1 MKTKLLLTILFL
13 GAFYKSNAQN
23 VLPQVKPRSENSF
36 GFSNQLLMP
45 NGSNKNVL
53 AVQNLPYPIIFIH
66 GLNSECNVWGDAYT
80 NDHMST
86 NKIANFLINK
96 GLTFGGKIDF
106 CLNDDGN
113 NATSNKNVWTSTN
126 NNIPAADIA
135 LYTNY
140 NTDISVADFYF
151 LNFNIDNY
159 GRLPNNTNF
168 SDVLSNEAAIAKQG
182 VALKIAI
189 QMVLLKTGRDKVIL
203 MGHSMG
209 GLASR
214 EYIQNT
220 SNWQSDGL
228 NHVAKL
234 VTTGTPHGGYTGVNA
249 SALTG
254 IDEKSE
260 AYRDL
265 KKTYAISASNGVYL
279 YGGYENYS
287 TINNNLLYD
296 FYNIDVNCNGVNA
309 DNTYVTGLN
318 NKTWLS
324 SLDYS
329 YIVGV
334 CTNCSLLQGTVEGDG
349 IVRSE
354 NANLSNFTT
363 QLPAPK
369 NEFIYTADAID
380 FYIGLHSDLP
390 KAIPV
395 SMQGLDEPNETNVAY
410 GVIYSNTYKGFVT
423 VQPVGGYTYDYDDYK
438 FSVNSNSQVNV
449 LINNTL
455 SYPIYAR
462 ILNSSNV
469 QVGQVLT
476 VNSGSNT
483 LTQNLSV
490 GLYYLEIYATPTSTS
505 YLYPYTFSL
514 STTLSNPDFTS
525 VNSLKI
531 YPNPTTSKVIFDNSS
546 SNFKEVA
553 IYNYLGQEV
562 SKTGFTSISNNQ
574 EVEMSGLS
582 AGVYILKFSNNE
594 TSQSVKVVKQ

>member
-1 MKTKLLLTILFL
+1 MKTKLLLSTLFL
-13 GAFYKSNAQN
+13 SVIYQSNAQN
-23 VLPQVKPRSENSF
+23 VLPQVKPRTENSF

-45 NGSNKNVL
+45 NSSNKNVL
-53 AVQNLPYPIIFIH
+53 AAQNLPYPIIFIH
-66 GLNSECNVWGDAYT
+66 GLNSECNVWGDVYT

-168 SDVLSNEAAIAKQG
+168 SDVLSNEAAITKQG

-363 QLPAPK
+363 QLPVPK

-410 GVIYSNTYKGFVT
+410 GVVYSNTYKGFVT
-423 VQPVGGYTYDYDDYK
+423 VQPIGGYTYDYDDYK

-455 SYPIYAR
+455 SYPVR
-462 ILNSSNV
+462 L
-469 QVGQVLT
+469 QT
-476 VNSGSNT
+476 KVN
-483 LTQNLSV
+483 
-490 GLYYLEIYATPTSTS
+490 
-505 YLYPYTFSL
+505 FS
-514 STTLSNPDFTS
+514 
-525 VNSLKI
+525 
-531 YPNPTTSKVIFDNSS
+531 
-546 SNFKEVA
+546 
-553 IYNYLGQEV
+553 
-562 SKTGFTSISNNQ
+562 
-574 EVEMSGLS
+574 
-582 AGVYILKFSNNE
+582 
-594 TSQSVKVVKQ
+594 